1 MPVSEAETI
10 SALQVLL
17 NSSKE
22 ILQAHRDLTL
32 QTLEQVRSVLAV
44 KPHNNNTTSSNIQ
57 AGPLPLCNNENLENH
72 SSRQLGESSYS
83 PASVFEDRSHA
94 AADPTELPR
103 TTETEG
109 NHDAEPETLDALAQV
124 NIRKR
129 KREPATETR
138 LAKLLQAIEKHLPKF
153 VEFSQNTAS
162 LFDLLDNVQGRGS
175 FYMRLDHIK
184 RIDGN
189 KTPNEKERLLKGLCQ
204 VSLAR
209 EFTAWERERGWSTRV
224 DQLYSQICGSEVQRS
239 KKRQGKISQYLRDI
253 GCCESDRSV
262 ANKALCQGTIQLLF
276 KRLTEEALGDS
287 APEGVAGGLFSVV
300 AVFEFHQFQLLTVE
314 QLPQLID
321 FLIPKDAHLG
331 PGDYAYNHRSLRSSF
346 RSVKEAAAWSESLQS
361 DFESYCRA
369 NCLYQSEAQTEKNG
383 PPKANTQVEQVL
395 PSNGLD
401 HSIPT
406 STENGSQMVFSG
418 NLDEPLIPEVH
429 QPSRTNEY
437 LDELHGY
444 GDNSS
449 GGSFLAFGDYD

>member
-1 MPVSEAETI
+1 MKMPVSEAETI

-138 LAKLLQAIEKHLPKF
+138 LAKLLQAIEKHLPKA
-153 VEFSQNTAS
+153 EEAS
-162 LFDLLDNVQGRGS
+162 TCAWITSSELMGIRP
-175 FYMRLDHIK
+175 
-184 RIDGN
+184 
-189 KTPNEKERLLKGLCQ
+189 PNEKERLLKGLCQ

-239 KKRQGKISQYLRDI
+239 KKRQ
-253 GCCESDRSV
+253 DRSV